1 MLPGR
6 EEEKRRLTVGD
17 EGLHLL
23 QGLGIEREVVEI
35 GNVYSSGEGNTLTL
49 KNDVMNEVESA
60 SRQIRIAIVHLHR
73 YELRQ
78 VYSSL

>member
-23 QGLGIEREVVEI
+23 QGLGIQREVVEV
-35 GNVYSSGEGNTLTL
+35 GNVYSSDEGNTLTL
-49 KNDVMNEVESA
+49 KNDVMNVEESA
-60 SRQIRIAIVHLHR
+60 SQQTRRTLCHLHR
-73 YELRQ
+73 FELRQ

>member
-17 EGLHLL
+17 EGVHLL
-23 QGLGIEREVVEI
+23 QGSGIEREVVEI

-73 YELRQ
+73 FELRQ

>member
-17 EGLHLL
+17 EGVHFL
-23 QGLGIEREVVEI
+23 QGSGIEREVVEI

-49 KNDVMNEVESA
+49 KNDVMNVEESA
-60 SRQIRIAIVHLHR
+60 SRQIRIVIVHLHR

>member
-6 EEEKRRLTVGD
+6 EEEKRRLTVGN
-17 EGLHLL
+17 EGVHFL
-23 QGLGIEREVVEI
+23 QHGVEKRDIVEI

-49 KNDVMNEVESA
+49 KNDVMNVEESA
-60 SRQIRIAIVHLHR
+60 SQQTRRTLCHLHQF
-73 YELRQ
+73 ELRQ

>member
-17 EGLHLL
+17 EGVHFL
-23 QGLGIEREVVEI
+23 QHGVEKRDIVEI
-35 GNVYSSGEGNTLTL
+35 GNVYSSDEGNTLTL

-60 SRQIRIAIVHLHR
+60 SRQIRIVIVHLHR
-73 YELRQ
+73 FELRQ

>member
-49 KNDVMNEVESA
+49 KNDVMNVEESA
-60 SRQIRIAIVHLHR
+60 SQQTRRTLCHLHR
-73 YELRQ
+73 FELRQ

>member
-6 EEEKRRLTVGD
+6 EEEKRSLTVGD
-17 EGLHLL
+17 EGVHLL
-23 QGLGIEREVVEI
+23 QGSGIEREDVEV
-35 GNVYSSGEGNTLTL
+35 GNVYSSDEGNTLTL

-60 SRQIRIAIVHLHR
+60 SRQIRIVIVHLHR
-73 YELRQ
+73 FELRQ

>member
-6 EEEKRRLTVGD
+6 EEEKRSLTVGD
-17 EGLHLL
+17 EGVHLL
-23 QGLGIEREVVEI
+23 QGSGIEREVVEI

-49 KNDVMNEVESA
+49 KNDVMNVEESA
-60 SRQIRIAIVHLHR
+60 SQQTRRTLCHLHQF
-73 YELRQ
+73 ELRQ

>member
-6 EEEKRRLTVGD
+6 EEEKRSLTVGD
-17 EGLHLL
+17 EGVHLL
-23 QGLGIEREVVEI
+23 QGSGIEREVVEI

>member
-6 EEEKRRLTVGD
+6 EEEKRSLTVGD